1 MAKEHVTGF
10 IMLRALVQQTV
21 FLDNSAERSWKGLFS
36 LQAYQ
41 SPIADLHTQGE
52 SR

>member
-1 MAKEHVTGF
+1 MAKEHLTVF
-10 IMLRALVQQTV
+10 IVLRALVQQTV
-21 FLDNSAERSWKGLFS
+21 FLDNSAAQSWKGSFS

-41 SPIADLHTQGE
+41 SPIAYLHTQGE